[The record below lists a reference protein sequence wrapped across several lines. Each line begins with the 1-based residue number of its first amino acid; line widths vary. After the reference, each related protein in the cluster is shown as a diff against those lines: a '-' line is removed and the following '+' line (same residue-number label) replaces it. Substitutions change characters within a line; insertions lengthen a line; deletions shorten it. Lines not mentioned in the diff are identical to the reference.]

1 MLGIE
6 ATPSDKEGAEP
17 TQQTAPAHQGLLG
30 NSLEQVFPQGEDS
43 LLGGPGPPCGLR
55 GWALPVS
62 QVVAPCTSLVGLHRS
77 SGHGRRLRGPSQ
89 PTPTYQSILIG

>member
-77 SGHGRRLRGPSQ
+77 SGHGRKTPHLRAG
-89 PTPTYQSILIG
+89 LG